1 MVGDKDAEDN
11 WRQLALEAMVTLC
24 ETAPAMVRK
33 QVPNGV
39 SMLTPLVLEMMCE
52 LDDEPDWSMQDDAA
66 EDDNEQSVFSITYT
80 VSNYLAKQTPN
91 PWNLKS

>member
-33 QVPNGV
+33 QVPNAV

-52 LDDEPDWSMQDDAA
+52 LDEEPDWTIQDNTAD
-66 EDDNEQSVFSITYT
+66 DDNDQ
-80 VSNYLAKQTPN
+80 
-91 PWNLKS
+91 

>member
-66 EDDNEQSVFSITYT
+66 EDDNEQSVFTYEINFLLT
-80 VSNYLAKQTPN
+80 LHVFKLASN
-91 PWNLKS
+91 

>member
-33 QVPNGV
+33 QVPSGV
-39 SMLTPLVLEMMCE
+39 RTLTPLVLDMMCE
-52 LDDEPDWSMQDDAA
+52 LDDEPDWALKDDAA
-66 EDDNEQSVFSITYT
+66 DDDNEQSVYT
-80 VSNYLAKQTPN
+80 LYTLHMHTNSYKHFRILLQ
-91 PWNLKS
+91 